1 MTIDIK
7 VKKRMGNVVPFDKQK
22 IYEAVRKASEE
33 VNNAMPL
40 DKEMAAADISSVVN
54 RIVEVIKSK
63 NINTVDVENI
73 QDIVETVLMSYS
85 FYRTAKAYILYRN
98 RHQEQREATKR
109 LMNLY
114 DDLLF
119 ADSEDMDLKR
129 DNANV
134 DANAPM
140 GTMLKIGAEG
150 SKCYA
155 INYAM
160 PEKFAEA
167 HKKHLIHIHDLDFS
181 MITFNCCQIDLGK
194 LLKGGFST
202 GHGYLREPNSIR
214 SAASLACIA
223 IQSNQNDMYG
233 G

>member
-40 DKEMAAADISSVVN
+40 DKEMAAADISSIVN
-54 RIVEVIKSK
+54 RVVEVIKSK
-63 NINTVDVENI
+63 NINTIDVENI
-73 QDIVETVLMSYS
+73 QDIVETVLMSYG

-129 DNANV
+129 DNANINT
-134 DANAPM
+134 DAPM
-140 GTMLKIGAEG
+140 GIMLKLGTEGAK
-150 SKCYA
+150 SYLN
-155 INYAM
+155 NYVL
-160 PEKFAEA
+160 PDKFKDA
-167 HKKHLIHIHDLDFS
+167 HIRHIEHFHELH
-181 MITFNCCQIDLGK
+181 CG
-194 LLKGGFST
+194 
-202 GHGYLREPNSIR
+202 
-214 SAASLACIA
+214 LA
-223 IQSNQNDMYG
+223 G
-233 G
+233 